1 MRLRVEAVLVGGV
14 DVRVARVVF
23 SAGVVGDVLELILV
37 VSCVCDAVCVVSI
50 LPDFAVE
57 LVAHG
62 ERETALDE
70 LDAAFDGLVWSGCN
84 EYVDVIGHDDEAV
97 EREAGLIAVTEE
109 DVHHEIRVGGALE
122 DSVTLVCD
130 GGDSEGLGLD
140 SDAWAGIRRHISRG

>member
-70 LDAAFDGLVWSGCN
+70 LDAAF
-84 EYVDVIGHDDEAV
+84 
-97 EREAGLIAVTEE
+97 
-109 DVHHEIRVGGALE
+109 
-122 DSVTLVCD
+122 
-130 GGDSEGLGLD
+130 GLGLD